1 MAVDFKN
8 LLLDPRLLDLFRRQ
22 SDLDE
27 GTFAEYLKDNDPAMF
42 WQWLELEKTL
52 VVHYAEGAGE
62 TCFGVYGWGG
72 LYFGRDES
80 CDLLEGPF
88 VTPEEAASNVGQLG
102 LADFADTWGMF
113 FEVRSMLPDEQALSM
128 IAQLISKGE
137 TLSLN
142 GVNYRRE
149 SSGYVKA

>member
-1 MAVDFKN
+1 MPIDFKQ
-8 LLLDPRLLDLFRRQ
+8 LLSEPRLLELFRRQ

-27 GTFAEYLKDNDPAMF
+27 ETFAEYLAENDPSMC
-42 WQWLELEKTL
+42 WQWLELEGTL

-72 LYFGRDES
+72 LYFGRDDS
-80 CDLLEGPF
+80 CDVLEGPF
-88 VTPEEAASNVGQLG
+88 VTPEEAASNVGQLC
-102 LADFADTWGMF
+102 LADFADTWGMV
-113 FEVRSMLPDEQALSM
+113 FEVRSTLPPEQALSM
-128 IAQLISKGE
+128 ITQLISKGE

>member
-1 MAVDFKN
+1 MAIDFKN
-8 LLLDPRLLDLFRRQ
+8 LLRDPRLLELFRCQ

-27 GTFAEYLKDNDPAMF
+27 ETFAEYLTDNDPAMF
-42 WQWLELEKTL
+42 WQWLELEETL

-72 LYFGRDES
+72 LYFGRDDT
-80 CDLLEGPF
+80 CGLLEGPF

-113 FEVRSMLPDEQALSM
+113 FEVRSTLPAEQALSM
-128 IAQLISKGE
+128 IAQLISEGE

-149 SSGYVKA
+149 SSGYVNA

>member
-1 MAVDFKN
+1 MPVDFKN
-8 LLLDPRLLDLFRRQ
+8 LLRDPRLLDLFRRQ

-27 GTFAEYLKDNDPAMF
+27 GTLAEYLIDNDPAIF
-42 WQWLELEKTL
+42 WQWLELEEAL
-52 VVHYAEGAGE
+52 VVHYAEGAGA

-102 LADFADTWGMF
+102 LAGFADTWGMF

>member
-1 MAVDFKN
+1 MPVDFKN
-8 LLLDPRLLDLFRRQ
+8 LLRDPRLLDLFRRQ

-42 WQWLELEKTL
+42 WQWLELENTL

-62 TCFGVYGWGG
+62 TCFGVYEWGG
-72 LYFGRDES
+72 LYFGHDES

>member
-1 MAVDFKN
+1 MPVDFKN
-8 LLLDPRLLDLFRRQ
+8 LLRDPSLLDLFRRQ

-42 WQWLELEKTL
+42 WQWLVLENTL

-102 LADFADTWGMF
+102 LADFADTCGMF
-113 FEVRSMLPDEQALSM
+113 FEVLSMLPDEQALSM
-128 IAQLISKGE
+128 ITQLISKGE

>member
-8 LLLDPRLLDLFRRQ
+8 LLRDPRLLDLFRRQ

-42 WQWLELEKTL
+42 WQWLELEETL

-72 LYFGRDES
+72 LYFGHDES
-80 CDLLEGPF
+80 CDLLDGPF
-88 VTPEEAASNVGQLG
+88 VTPEEAASNVAQLG

>member
-8 LLLDPRLLDLFRRQ
+8 LLRDPRLLDLFRRQ

-27 GTFAEYLKDNDPAMF
+27 GTLAEYLIDNDPAMF
-42 WQWLELEKTL
+42 WQWLELENTL

-72 LYFGRDES
+72 LYFGHDES

>member
-8 LLLDPRLLDLFRRQ
+8 LLRDPRLLDLFRRQ

-42 WQWLELEKTL
+42 WQWLELENTL

-72 LYFGRDES
+72 LYFGHDES

>member
-27 GTFAEYLKDNDPAMF
+27 GTLAEYLIDNDPAMF

-102 LADFADTWGMF
+102 LADFADTCGMF
-113 FEVRSMLPDEQALSM
+113 FEVLSMLPDEQALSM
-128 IAQLISKGE
+128 ITQLISKGE

>member
-1 MAVDFKN
+1 MPIDFKQ
-8 LLLDPRLLDLFRRQ
+8 LLSDPRLLKLFRGQ
-22 SDLDE
+22 SGLDDE
-27 GTFAEYLKDNDPAMF
+27 ALDDMLTENDASMF
-42 WQWLELEKTL
+42 WQWLELEETL
-52 VVHYAEGAGE
+52 VVHYAEGAGA

-72 LYFGRDES
+72 LYFGSDES
-80 CDLLEGPF
+80 CGLLEGPF

>member
-1 MAVDFKN
+1 MPVDFKN
-8 LLLDPRLLDLFRRQ
+8 LLRDPSLLDLFRRQ

-42 WQWLELEKTL
+42 WQWLVLENTL

-102 LADFADTWGMF
+102 LADFTDTWGMF

>member
-8 LLLDPRLLDLFRRQ
+8 LLRDPRLLDLFRRQ
-22 SDLDE
+22 SDLDDK
-27 GTFAEYLKDNDPAMF
+27 TFAEYLTDNDPAMF
-42 WQWLELEKTL
+42 WQWLELEETL

-88 VTPEEAASNVGQLG
+88 VMPEEAASNVGQLS

-113 FEVRSMLPDEQALSM
+113 FEVHSMLPDEQALSM
-128 IAQLISKGE
+128 IAQLISKDE

-149 SSGYVKA
+149 SSGYVNA

>member
-1 MAVDFKN
+1 MAIDFKN
-8 LLLDPRLLDLFRRQ
+8 LLRDPRLLDLFRLQ

-27 GTFAEYLKDNDPAMF
+27 ETFAEYLTDNDPAMF
-42 WQWLELEKTL
+42 WQWLELEETP

-72 LYFGRDES
+72 LYFGRDDS
-80 CDLLEGPF
+80 CDVLEGPF
-88 VTPEEAASNVGQLG
+88 VTPEEAATNVGQLS
-102 LADFADTWGMF
+102 LADFTDTWGMA
-113 FEVRSMLPDEQALSM
+113 FEVRSTLPPEQALSM
-128 IAQLISKGE
+128 ITQLISKGE

>member
-27 GTFAEYLKDNDPAMF
+27 GTLAEYLIDNDPAIF
-42 WQWLELEKTL
+42 WQWLELEEAL
-52 VVHYAEGAGE
+52 VVHYAEGAGA

-102 LADFADTWGMF
+102 LADFADTCGMF
-113 FEVRSMLPDEQALSM
+113 FEVLSMLPDEQALSM
-128 IAQLISKGE
+128 ITQLISKGE

>member
-8 LLLDPRLLDLFRRQ
+8 LLRDPSLLDLFRRQ

-42 WQWLELEKTL
+42 WQWLVLENTL

-72 LYFGRDES
+72 LYFGSDES
-80 CDLLEGPF
+80 CGLLEGPF
-88 VTPEEAASNVGQLG
+88 VKPEEAASNVGQLG
-102 LADFADTWGMF
+102 LADFTDTWGMF